1 MTAMCF
7 CKQVVGWYCTGKKIL
22 VIFWF
27 LSQYL
32 KVLKSTGL
40 KKVNQRRI
48 AVLTYCQYL
57 AGCFSQTDVVG
68 NLGLYLCWIST
79 NTHYWLLSG
88 YPVFCLSLVAR
99 CLLLSLPGPDGRQP
113 AGDHLHH
120 QPPEQLWWIL
130 PRTALDPGACPAV
143 PRLSRLHAFKE
154 ETNRGLGY
162 GFYFTFTLSTS
173 EVFCGLT
180 DWLDAV
186 HLYQPDMNLSAVS
199 ELELAGKKPAMEEL
213 QPEADS
219 QAVEVLRSLGR
230 DLLAIRLKV
239 EQQLS
244 ASQSSEE
251 WMQVGFIIDR
261 LLFALYIFFIIVS
274 FVTIIIV
281 WLNSYHQ

>member
-1 MTAMCF
+1 MILSHWLLQNNAKSSCKTGKLSCKKVKLSHNYILQTPHCPLFFKKQKNKIMTAMCF
-7 CKQVVGWYCTGKKIL
+7 CKQVVGWYCTGKKNL

-40 KKVNQRRI
+40 KKVNQRHI

-88 YPVFCLSLVAR
+88 CPVFYLSLVAR

-162 GFYFTFTLSTS
+162 GF
-173 EVFCGLT
+173 
-180 DWLDAV
+180 
-186 HLYQPDMNLSAVS
+186 
-199 ELELAGKKPAMEEL
+199 
-213 QPEADS
+213 
-219 QAVEVLRSLGR
+219 
-230 DLLAIRLKV
+230 
-239 EQQLS
+239 
-244 ASQSSEE
+244 
-251 WMQVGFIIDR
+251 
-261 LLFALYIFFIIVS
+261 
-274 FVTIIIV
+274 
-281 WLNSYHQ
+281 